1 MSLSHPTLRA
11 KLLSIQVGRPRL
23 VEWQGRPV
31 STGIFKEPVHGPV
44 MMRTLNL
51 DGDRQADLSVH
62 GGAQKAVYVYPGEH
76 YVPWREE
83 LPGVELPWGAFG
95 ENLTVEGLLEDE
107 VHIGDRFRIGEAEV
121 QITQPRMP
129 CFKLGIRFGDPEM
142 VSRFLESRRS
152 GFYLAVLREG
162 RIEAGDPIE
171 ILDPDP
177 NHVTVAEM
185 NRLFLGER
193 DDDAVARALR
203 VEALPEGWKVHLR
216 RRFE

>member
-1 MSLSHPTLRA
+1 MSVSHPTLRP

-23 VEWQGRPV
+23 AEWQGRPV

>member
-1 MSLSHPTLRA
+1 M
-11 KLLSIQVGRPRL
+11 KILSIQVGLPRE
-23 VEWQGRPV
+23 VRWQRRTV
-31 STGIFKEPVHGPV
+31 STGIFKEPVQGPV

-62 GGAQKAVYVYPGEH
+62 GGTHKAVYVYPGEH
-76 YVPWREE
+76 YGPWRAE

-95 ENLTVEGLLEDE
+95 ENFTTDGLVEDE

-121 QITQPRMP
+121 LVTQPRMP

-142 VSRFLESRRS
+142 VNRFLESRRS

-162 RIEAGDPIE
+162 RVETGDAFE
-171 ILDPDP
+171 LLGRDP
-177 NHVTVAEM
+177 NLATVDDV

-193 DDDAVARALR
+193 DDRDDDTLARALQ
-203 VEALPEGWKVHLR
+203 VEALPEDWKIHLR
-216 RRFE
+216 RR